1 VIFVALASWRRFYAM
16 TRLQKTAGVTPALRN
31 QLAPALWEKEI
42 AIRAIHNAA
51 EERATKIRLQCSYN
65 KHRSKDVSVEISG
78 KKEKSAMEFKR
89 DSLSSENKTGANLT
103 RRTILRRAVCA
114 MAVAG
119 ISRISL
125 FAADSVSPA
134 MARLSSYM
142 SDARTHA
149 LPDEVTEKAK
159 HHILDTFAAMVSGS
173 ELVPGQAALKFARN
187 YGGEKISTVIC
198 SNILCGPMEAALV
211 NGVLGHSDETDDA
224 HAASGSHPGVA
235 IVPAAL
241 AVGEKFGIGGAEFL
255 RAITLGYDVGT
266 RFVMTMGGTSIQS
279 EEHRSTH
286 SLAGIFGAAAA
297 AASAASLNEQQMRWV
312 LDYTS
317 QQSSG
322 TAAWQRDTQ
331 HIEKAFVYAGMPAR
345 GGVTSAL
352 LVQSGW
358 TGVDDVLS
366 GADNFFM
373 AYAPQANPA
382 NVVDQLGER
391 FAITETDIK
400 KWTVGAPIQTPLD
413 ALEILMKRRAFSADD
428 VKEVIVRIART
439 QGTVVNNR
447 EMPDICLQHMIAI
460 MLIDKTASFKSAHD
474 KARMLDPAV
483 LRVRAK
489 VNLVMDDDELQRAIP
504 RREAIVEI
512 TLNDGTKLSEHV
524 RTVRGT
530 PLNPMTRDEVVA
542 KARELMAPVLGA
554 VNSSALIE
562 KMLDLENVK
571 SIRELRPLL
580 QL

>member
-1 VIFVALASWRRFYAM
+1 MKF
-16 TRLQKTAGVTPALRN
+16 T
-31 QLAPALWEKEI
+31 
-42 AIRAIHNAA
+42 
-51 EERATKIRLQCSYN
+51 
-65 KHRSKDVSVEISG
+65 
-78 KKEKSAMEFKR
+78 R
-89 DSLSSENKTGANLT
+89 DSFFRETKSPVNLT
-103 RRTILRRAVCA
+103 RRKLLQRAGYGV
-114 MAVAG
+114 AVAG
-119 ISRISL
+119 FSRASI
-125 FAADSVSPA
+125 FAADSVSAP

-142 SDARTHA
+142 TSARTQT
-149 LPDEVTEKAK
+149 LPADVAEQAK

-187 YGGEKISTVIC
+187 YGGEKVATVIC

-224 HAASGSHPGVA
+224 HAPSLAHPGVA

-255 RAITLGYDVGT
+255 RAITLGYDIGT
-266 RFVMTMGGTSIQS
+266 RFVMAMGGAAIQT

-286 SLAGIFGAAAA
+286 TLAGIFGAAAA
-297 AASAASLNEQQMRWV
+297 AASAAGLNEQQMRWV

-322 TAAWQRDTQ
+322 TAAWQRDTE
-331 HIEKAFVYAGMPAR
+331 HIEKGFVYAGMPAR

-373 AYAPQANPA
+373 AYAPQSNPA
-382 NVVDQLGER
+382 NLVDKLGER
-391 FAITETDIK
+391 FAVTETDIK
-400 KWTVGAPIQTPLD
+400 KWTVGAPIQAPLD
-413 ALEILMKRRAFSADD
+413 ALEILMKRRPFSADE
-428 VKEVIVRIART
+428 VKEVIVRVGRT

-447 EMPDICLQHMIAI
+447 EMPDICLQHMAAV
-460 MLIDKTASFKSAHD
+460 MLIDKNATFRSAHD
-474 KARMLDPAV
+474 KARMEDPAV

-489 VNLVMDDDELQRAIP
+489 VNLVLDDGELQRALP

-524 RTVRGT
+524 TAVRGT
-530 PLNPMTRDEVVA
+530 PANPMTREEVVA
-542 KARELMAPVLGA
+542 KARELMTPVLGA
-554 VNSSALIE
+554 ANTSVLIQ
-562 KMLDLENVK
+562 KMLDLENVMNL
-571 SIRELRPLL
+571 RELRPLL
-580 QL
+580 QLG

>member
-1 VIFVALASWRRFYAM
+1 MKMESKLGMQSDRSGRVSAPCENDWRLNRRGLLARAGWAVAAVGLSSVSALA
-16 TRLQKTAGVTPALRN
+16 
-31 QLAPALWEKEI
+31 E
-42 AIRAIHNAA
+42 
-51 EERATKIRLQCSYN
+51 
-65 KHRSKDVSVEISG
+65 
-78 KKEKSAMEFKR
+78 
-89 DSLSSENKTGANLT
+89 
-103 RRTILRRAVCA
+103 
-114 MAVAG
+114 
-119 ISRISL
+119 
-125 FAADSVSPA
+125 DSVSPV

-142 SDARTHA
+142 SDARNRA
-149 LPDEVTEKAK
+149 LPADVSEIAK

-173 ELVPGQAALKFARN
+173 QLVPGQAALKFARN
-187 YGGEKISTVIC
+187 YGGEKIATVVC
-198 SNILCGPMEAALV
+198 SNILSGPMEAALV

-241 AVGEKFGIGGAEFL
+241 AVGEKFGISGAEFL
-255 RAITLGYDVGT
+255 RAITVGYDVGT
-266 RFVMTMGGTSIQS
+266 RFVITMGGTTIQS

-286 SLAGIFGAAAA
+286 SIAGIFGAACA
-297 AASAASLNEQQMRWV
+297 AASAAGLNEQQMRWV

-331 HIEKAFVYAGMPAR
+331 HIEKGFVYAGMPAR

-382 NVVDQLGER
+382 NLVDHLGER

-413 ALEILMKRRAFSADD
+413 ALEILMKRRTFSADD

-447 EMPDICLQHMIAI
+447 EMPDICLQHMVAI
-460 MLIDKTASFKSAHD
+460 MLIDRTASFKSAHD
-474 KARMLDPAV
+474 KARMQDPAV

-489 VNLVMDDDELQRAIP
+489 VNLVMDDGELQRAIP

-524 RTVRGT
+524 RSVRGT
-530 PLNPMTRDEVVA
+530 PLNPMTREEVVD
-542 KARELMAPVLGA
+542 KARELMSPVLGVA
-554 VNSSALIE
+554 NATSLIE
-562 KMLDLENVK
+562 KMLSLESVK
-571 SIRELRPLL
+571 NIRDLRPLL
-580 QL
+580 QLA